1 MNAGST
7 VQKPAIAVLFIR
19 QVLVVLVVSMALAAW
34 DLNIALALAA
44 GALLHIL
51 PHTYLA
57 IRTFRY
63 RGAAQIQRAYIST
76 NQGLV
81 GKWLLFAT
89 GLALIFRFW
98 TQVHLPALFIGYLI
112 AQIGSWIVY
121 AVLINRPLRGK

>member
-1 MNAGST
+1 M
-7 VQKPAIAVLFIR
+7 R
-19 QVLVVLVVSMALAAW
+19 QVLVVLAVSAALAVW
-34 DLNIALALAA
+34 DQSIALALAA
-44 GALLHIL
+44 GAFLHIL

-57 IRTFRY
+57 IRAFRY
-63 RGAAQIQRAYIST
+63 RGAAQIQHTYIST

-98 TQVHLPALFIGYLI
+98 TEVHLLALFIGYLI

-121 AVLINRPLRGK
+121 AILINRPLRGK